1 MRQDIQL
8 LRAIAILFVV
18 LNHINFGFL
27 SVPAGYRGVDVFF
40 VVSGFVIMSSILR
53 HESAGK
59 GFSLLTFFKRRA
71 QRLYPAF
78 LVVILGVFVVSFLT
92 QSFIHVQQETAR
104 TGV

>member
-1 MRQDIQL
+1 MSQFSSLRNSETTGFRQDIQL

-18 LNHINFGFL
+18 LNHIDFAFL

-53 HESAGK
+53 HESVGK
-59 GFSLLTFFKRRA
+59 RLSLLTFFKRRA

-78 LVVILGVFVVSFLT
+78 IVVIVCVFVV
-92 QSFIHVQQETAR
+92 
-104 TGV
+104 